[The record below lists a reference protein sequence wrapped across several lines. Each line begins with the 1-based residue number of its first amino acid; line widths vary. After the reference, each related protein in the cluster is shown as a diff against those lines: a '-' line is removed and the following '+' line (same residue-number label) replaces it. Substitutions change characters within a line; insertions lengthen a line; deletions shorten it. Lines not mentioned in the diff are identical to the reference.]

1 MVSSDNEFINLG
13 ELSDIRDFNEINTL
27 NTLNKLSD
35 FKQFKQLKNIIL
47 IQTTIILINMILLF
61 FILTI
66 IVIIYTGISKNL
78 NNLSKVE
85 YFIDKIDYEKI
96 IDLYTQSQNMNISQ
110 DIIINDLL
118 YTLQSVDELSKNQ
131 NLAQNINY
139 LLDIAC
145 KFFKCPN

>member
-1 MVSSDNEFINLG
+1 MVSLENKFINLG
-13 ELSDIRDFNEINTL
+13 ELSDIREFNDL
-27 NTLNKLSD
+27 SNKASN
-35 FKQFKQLKNIIL
+35 FKQLKNIIL
-47 IQTTIILINMILLF
+47 IQTVIILINMILLF

-66 IVIIYTGISKNL
+66 IVIIYNGISNNL

-85 YFIDKIDYEKI
+85 YFIDKIDYQKI

>member
-1 MVSSDNEFINLG
+1 MASSENEYITLG
-13 ELSDIRDFNEINTL
+13 DLSDLNETNNL
-27 NTLNKLSD
+27 NNLYIS
-35 FKQFKQLKNIIL
+35 KQFKHIIL
-47 IQTTIILINMILLF
+47 IQTTIVLINMILLF

-96 IDLYTQSQNMNISQ
+96 INLYTQSQNMNISQ

-118 YTLQSVDELSKNQ
+118 YTLQSVNELSKNQ